1 LLLIYLSCAWITGIL
16 LGSKFSLYP
25 AWLDLALLPLPLL
38 FFYWHKK
45 KLIVSAS
52 LIILALLGGIV
63 RFRSTLPVADEN
75 SVQFYNDKAAVVL
88 KGTISQAPDIRD
100 KSTHIY
106 LAHIQ
111 IKTADKWKQLNGQAL
126 LFVPR
131 FPEYNY
137 GDVLQVKGKLET
149 PQAIE
154 DFDYA
159 GYLANQG
166 IYSTM
171 LSPK

>member
-1 LLLIYLSCAWITGIL
+1 LRLDHRHSA
-16 LGSKFSLYP
+16 GSKFSLYP
-25 AWLDLALLPLPLL
+25 VWLDLALIPLPLL

-52 LIILALLGGIV
+52 LIILALLGRHRPLSIYVTG
-63 RFRSTLPVADEN
+63 RRRKFRAVLH
-75 SVQFYNDKAAVVL
+75 DKAAVEL
-88 KGTISQAPDIRD
+88 KGTISQEPDVRD

-131 FPEYNY
+131 FPEYKY

-159 GYLANQG
+159 GYLATRAF
-166 IYSTM
+166 IPPCFP
-171 LSPK
+171 PK